1 MPFPIESLF
10 SDRVRL
16 TPELNINGLED
27 VSLHHSCHDE
37 GIIPEYLKFVS
48 RNVSERCVRHFWL
61 RSESHEGI
69 TVLRL
74 IGTLQSHNHC

>member
-48 RNVSERCVRHFWL
+48 RNVSERSVGHLWL
-61 RSESHEGI
+61 RSEPNKGVA
-69 TVLRL
+69 VLRL
-74 IGTLQSHNHC
+74 ISTLQGRNNC